1 MTYKIIK
8 FLFAPIIK
16 LLWIKKV
23 EGLEN
28 IPETDR
34 IILASNHES
43 YFDFI
48 CLAAISPRP
57 VYFLAGEVFFKK
69 WYFRPLMKMTGQIR
83 VDRNQKDK
91 SQAVNKALEILEREK
106 VFGIFPEGTRSADGK
121 LQKAYTGVAKIALKS
136 KSKVIPVGMIGTF
149 EIMSRHDKY
158 PKFKKCKIKIGK
170 AINLSQYY
178 GKEEDKEVLINIADK
193 IIMPQIAKLTGEEYN
208 F

>member
-1 MTYKIIK
+1 MSYKVLKLI
-8 FLFAPIIK
+8 LAPIIK
-16 LLWIKKV
+16 ILWIKNIQDI
-23 EGLEN
+23 EN
-28 IPETDR
+28 IPKSGR

-48 CLAAISPRP
+48 CLSAISPRP
-57 VYFLAGEVFFKK
+57 VYFLAGEIFFRK

-91 SQAVNKALEILEREK
+91 SQAVNKALEILKQEK
-106 VFGIFPEGTRSADGK
+106 VFGIFPEGTRSSDGK

-136 KSKVIPVGMIGTF
+136 KSKVVPIGMIGTY

-158 PKFKKCKIKIGK
+158 PKLKKCQLKIGK
-170 AINLSQYY
+170 AIDLSKYY
-178 GKEEDKEVLINIADK
+178 GKEDDKKILTYITNKLIMK
-193 IIMPQIAKLTGEEYN
+193 EIAKLTGEKYN